1 VSRKSLH
8 EVKFPGVPA
17 MDATTLLKRDHEAVR
32 ELFRAFD
39 EAGSDTEARRSLYR
53 HIRQELQTH
62 SRVEEHVFYPAV
74 MRLRAEP
81 AREAVRDALE
91 DHHVVDGLL
100 AELDQLEPEDARYGE
115 KMRTLQQSVE
125 RHITSEEDAL
135 FAQARIHLT
144 DERLERLGRDMAVL
158 RESLGESLVSGPDAA
173 RVVVRA

>member
-1 VSRKSLH
+1 
-8 EVKFPGVPA
+8 
-17 MDATTLLKRDHEAVR
+17 MDATTLLKRDHETVR

-39 EAGSDTEARRSLYR
+39 EAGDTDVRRGLYR
-53 HIRQELQTH
+53 HIRQELRRH

-91 DHHVVDGLL
+91 DHHIVDGLL
-100 AELDQLEPEDARYGE
+100 AELDQLEPEDVRYGE

-144 DERLERLGRDMAVL
+144 DERLERLGRDMAVM
-158 RESLGESLVSGPDAA
+158 RESLWGEPVAAGADAT
-173 RVVVRA
+173 RADVGA

>member
-1 VSRKSLH
+1 
-8 EVKFPGVPA
+8 
-17 MDATTLLKRDHEAVR
+17 MDATTLLKRDHETVR

-39 EAGSDTEARRSLYR
+39 ETGDADARRSLYR

-91 DHHVVDGLL
+91 DHHMVDGLL
-100 AELDQLEPEDARYGE
+100 AELDQLEPEDVRYGE

-125 RHITSEEDAL
+125 RHIASEEDAL

-158 RESLGESLVSGPDAA
+158 RESLGGEPVA
-173 RVVVRA
+173 RSSDVTRVGVRA

>member
-1 VSRKSLH
+1 
-8 EVKFPGVPA
+8 
-17 MDATTLLKRDHEAVR
+17 MDATMLLKRDHETVR

-39 EAGSDTEARRSLYR
+39 EAATDADARRSLFR

-91 DHHVVDGLL
+91 DHHIVDGLL
-100 AELDQLEPEDARYGE
+100 AELDQLEPEDVRYGE

-125 RHITSEEDAL
+125 RHITSEEEAL

-144 DERLERLGRDMAVL
+144 DERLERLGRDMAVM
-158 RESLGESLVSGPDAA
+158 RESLGGEPVAAGSDAA
-173 RVVVRA
+173 RADVRA

>member
-1 VSRKSLH
+1 
-8 EVKFPGVPA
+8 
-17 MDATTLLKRDHEAVR
+17 MDATTLLMRDHQAVR

-39 EAGSDTEARRSLYR
+39 EAGSDTDARRSLYR

-91 DHHVVDGLL
+91 DHHVFDGLL

-115 KMRTLQQSVE
+115 KMRTLQLSVE
-125 RHITSEEDAL
+125 RHIASEEDAL

-144 DERLERLGRDMAVL
+144 DERLERLGHDMAVL
-158 RESLGESLVSGPDAA
+158 RETLGGEPVALWSDATRA
-173 RVVVRA
+173 GVRA

>member
-1 VSRKSLH
+1 MEATSLL
-8 EVKFPGVPA
+8 
-17 MDATTLLKRDHEAVR
+17 MRDHEAVR
-32 ELFRAFD
+32 RLFRKFA
-39 EAGSDTEARRSLYR
+39 EAGSDIDARRTLYR

-91 DHHVVDGLL
+91 EHHVVDGLL

-125 RHITSEEDAL
+125 RHIVAEEEAL
-135 FAQARIHLT
+135 FSQARIHLT
-144 DERLERLGRDMAVL
+144 DERLERLGNDMATM
-158 RESLGESLVSGPDAA
+158 RESLGGEPVLLGSDQSRVGA
-173 RVVVRA
+173 RA

>member
-8 EVKFPGVPA
+8 DEQFGGA
-17 MDATTLLKRDHEAVR
+17 GMDATMLLKRDHETVR

-39 EAGSDTEARRSLYR
+39 EAATDADARRSLFR

-91 DHHVVDGLL
+91 DHHIVDGLL
-100 AELDQLEPEDARYGE
+100 AELDQLDPEDVRYGE

-125 RHITSEEDAL
+125 RHITSEEGAL

-158 RESLGESLVSGPDAA
+158 RESLGGELTLSGSNAA
-173 RVVVRA
+173 RVGVRA

>member
-1 VSRKSLH
+1 
-8 EVKFPGVPA
+8 
-17 MDATTLLKRDHEAVR
+17 MDATMLLKRDHETVR

-39 EAGSDTEARRSLYR
+39 EAGTDTDARRSLFR

-91 DHHVVDGLL
+91 DHHIVDGLL
-100 AELDQLEPEDARYGE
+100 AELDQLDPEDARYGE

-158 RESLGESLVSGPDAA
+158 RESLGGEPALTGSNAA
-173 RVVVRA
+173 RVGARA